1 MSGPTTLVFLRHVQT
16 AGEDEN
22 ASMSEVGQRQ
32 LDQITHVLRQYSIS
46 KIYSSDLWRA
56 VQPAQSLA
64 KSLSVPFQ
72 VSSALR
78 EIRAGLEI
86 PVPPSD
92 AHNPEDIDAFEQRV
106 ANALNE
112 IVGRNEHT
120 AVVVVAH
127 SGTIR
132 AALRHL
138 LEFPLPS
145 LELPTVSQGGL
156 IILKRDDSGKWQARS

>member
-1 MSGPTTLVFLRHVQT
+1 MSGSTTLVFLRHVQT

-32 LDQITHVLRQYSIS
+32 LDQVTHVLRQYSIS

-64 KSLSVPFQ
+64 KSLGVPFQ
-72 VSSALR
+72 SSSALR
-78 EIRAGLEI
+78 EIRSGLEI

-92 AHNPEDIDAFEQRV
+92 AHNREDIDAFEQRV
-106 ANALNE
+106 AKALND
-112 IVGRNEHT
+112 IVELNEHT
-120 AVVVVAH
+120 TVVVVAH

-132 AALRHL
+132 AALRYL
-138 LEFPLPS
+138 LDLPLPS
-145 LELPTVSQGGL
+145 LDLPSVSQGGL
-156 IILKRDDSGKWQARS
+156 IILKRGDSGKWKARS